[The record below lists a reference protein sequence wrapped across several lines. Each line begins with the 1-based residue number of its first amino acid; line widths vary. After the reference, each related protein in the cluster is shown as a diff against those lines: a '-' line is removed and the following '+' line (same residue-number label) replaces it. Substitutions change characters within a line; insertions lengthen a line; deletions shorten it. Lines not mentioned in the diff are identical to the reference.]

1 MFLFFCFRDFLK
13 CNLIK
18 YHLAISKPKRK
29 RITPYQLNVLME
41 LFKKNDTPN
50 YQLREATAQKL
61 NMTNREVQVIND
73 L

>member
-1 MFLFFCFRDFLK
+1 
-13 CNLIK
+13 
-18 YHLAISKPKRK
+18 
-29 RITPYQLNVLME
+29 ME